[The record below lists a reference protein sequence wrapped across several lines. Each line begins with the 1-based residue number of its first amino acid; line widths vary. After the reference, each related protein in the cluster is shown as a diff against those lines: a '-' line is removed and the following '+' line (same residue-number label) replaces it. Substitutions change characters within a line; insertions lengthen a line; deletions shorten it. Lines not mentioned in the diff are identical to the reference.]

1 MIKSSLSA
9 NARYFKEG
17 GEMGD
22 LTRNFDWSKSVLGSP
37 EKWPQSLL
45 TTVNII
51 LRSKF
56 PMFLWWGKELIQFY
70 NDAYRPSLGN
80 DGKHPAAL
88 GQQAVMCWQEIWPTI
103 QPLIDQVMTGGDSTW
118 SEDQLI
124 PIYRNGRME
133 DVYWT
138 FSYSG
143 VDDGNGEIGGV
154 LVICTETTKKVN
166 AYYDI
171 EHTKEELE
179 FAIEAAE
186 LGTWDLNP
194 QTNRFIG
201 NQRLKSWFGL
211 SVGEEVDLSNAT
223 AVIAESDRQ
232 RVMDAIIEAMKYK
245 SGGHYDIDYVIQSPN
260 NPTPRH
266 VRAKGKA
273 LFNAN
278 QQAIRFS
285 GILQD
290 ITEQKKDE
298 VRKNDFIAMVSH
310 ELKTPLTSLKAYVQL
325 LMRKTNIKS
334 DEFSA
339 ATLIKLDTQVNKM
352 AGLINGFLDVSRLD
366 SGKIHL
372 DKKVFLINDLI
383 LEVIENFSIPLVI
396 NAVHFDPG
404 PDLKVMADWEK
415 IGQVIDNLISNAIKY
430 TIGAMPVVV
439 SCHRE
444 EDKAVIRVADQGLGI
459 KQSDLPHLF
468 ERFYRV
474 EDEHGRSISGFGIGL
489 YLCAELIH
497 FHNGEIYVESEL
509 GKGSVFSFSLPLSAD
524 RF

>member
-1 MIKSSLSA
+1 M
-9 NARYFKEG
+9 
-17 GEMGD
+17 GE

-37 EKWPQSLL
+37 EQWPQSLL

-51 LRSKF
+51 LKSKF

-70 NDAYRPSLGN
+70 NDGYRPSLGN

-88 GQQAVMCWQEIWPTI
+88 GQKGEECWPEIWPTI
-103 QPLIDQVMTGGDSTW
+103 KPLIDQVMAGGASTW

-124 PIYRNGRME
+124 PIYRNGRVE

-143 VDDGNGEIGGV
+143 VDDDNGVLSGV

-166 AYYDI
+166 AYHDV

-194 QTNRFIG
+194 KTNRFIG
-201 NQRLKSWFGL
+201 NARLKSWFGL
-211 SVGEEVDLSNAT
+211 SIDDEVELAKAT
-223 AVIAESDRQ
+223 SVIAEPDRR
-232 RVMDAIIEAMKYK
+232 RVLDAISEAMTYS
-245 SGGHYDIDYVIQSPN
+245 SGGSYDIDYVIK
-260 NPTPRH
+260 NPKNPIPRH
-266 VRAKGKA
+266 LRAKGKA
-273 LFNAN
+273 LFDADG
-278 QQAIRFS
+278 QTTRFS
-285 GILQD
+285 GILLD

-298 VRKNDFIAMVSH
+298 VRKSDFIAMVSH
-310 ELKTPLTSLKAYVQL
+310 ELKTPLTSLKAYVQV
-325 LMRKTNIKS
+325 LMRKTSIKA

-339 ATLIKLDTQVNKM
+339 ATLIKLNTQVNKM
-352 AGLINGFLDVSRLD
+352 TGLINGFLDVSRLD

-372 DKKVFLINDLI
+372 DKQEFLINDLI
-383 LEVIENFSIPLVI
+383 LEVLETFSMSVVTNP
-396 NAVHFDPG
+396 VHFEPG

-415 IGQVIDNLISNAIKY
+415 IGHVINNLVSNAIKY
-430 TIGAMPVVV
+430 TVGGMPVVL

-444 EDKAVIRVADQGLGI
+444 EDKAFVCVSDQGLGI
-459 KQSDLPHLF
+459 KKDDLPHLF

-474 EDEHGRSISGFGIGL
+474 EDEHAQSISGFGIGL

-497 FHNGEIYVESEL
+497 FHQGEIYVESEW
-509 GKGSVFSFSLPLSAD
+509 GKGSVFSFSLPLIPDASIS
-524 RF
+524 

>member
-1 MIKSSLSA
+1 MTRSSLSA
-9 NARYFKEG
+9 NAKYFKDG
-17 GEMGD
+17 GEMGE

-80 DGKHPAAL
+80 EGKHPVAL
-88 GQQAVMCWQEIWPTI
+88 GQKGAECWPEIWPTI
-103 QPLIDQVMTGGDSTW
+103 KPLIDQVMGGGASTW

-124 PIYRNGRME
+124 PIYRNGRVE

-143 VDDGNGEIGGV
+143 VDDENGAVGGV
-154 LVICTETTKKVN
+154 LVICSETTKKVK
-166 AYYDI
+166 AYD
-171 EHTKEELE
+171 EVEQAKKELE

-201 NQRLKSWFGL
+201 NQRLKAWFGL
-211 SVGEEVDLSNAT
+211 SADDEVELPKAT
-223 AVIAESDRQ
+223 SIIAEADRP
-232 RVMDAIIEAMKYK
+232 RVLDAIGEAMTYS
-245 SGGHYDIDYVIQSPN
+245 SGGSYDIDYIIQPPD
-260 NPTPRH
+260 NPIPRH

-273 LFNAN
+273 LFNTDL
-278 QQAIRFS
+278 QAIRFS

-310 ELKTPLTSLKAYVQL
+310 ELKTPLTSLKAYVQV
-325 LMRKTNIKS
+325 LMRKANIKS

-352 AGLINGFLDVSRLD
+352 AGLINSFLDVSRLD

-372 DKKVFLINDLI
+372 DKKEFLINDLI
-383 LEVIENFSIPLVI
+383 LEVLETFFAPVIITPL
-396 NAVHFDPG
+396 HFKPG
-404 PDLKVMADWEK
+404 PDLTVMADREK
-415 IGQVIDNLISNAIKY
+415 IGQVINNLVSNAIKY
-430 TIGAMPVVV
+430 NVGGMPVAL
-439 SCHRE
+439 SCHK
-444 EDKAVIRVADQGLGI
+444 EDGRAIICVSDQGLGI
-459 KQSDLPHLF
+459 KEEDLPHVF

-474 EDEHGRSISGFGIGL
+474 NDEQGRSISGFGIGL
-489 YLCAELIH
+489 YLCWELIH
-497 FHNGEIYVESEL
+497 FHDGEIYAESEW
-509 GKGSVFSFSLPLSAD
+509 GKGSVFSFSLPLISD
-524 RF
+524 